1 MKLKIFSLV
10 FLVVVAFSYNINVN
24 QAQAEYFDLDL
35 SSYSEQQLLDLIDD
49 LQSQVDGTSSK
60 KSSKKAKS
68 AEKTET
74 VEPEVIS
81 DDSLSYLDSLSE
93 EEKAEQLVLIEI
105 QKQIEEIA
113 KQIEELILVL
123 SNK

>member
-1 MKLKIFSLV
+1 M